1 MTASPWVIRG
11 CRGCGTAMRVLRAVD
26 KPYCSEYCRR
36 VAATAKHT
44 AVIATTPLHVLYP
57 EMMQVLTWAQERR
70 RSPLADE

>member
-1 MTASPWVIRG
+1 
-11 CRGCGTAMRVLRAVD
+11 MRVLRAAD

-57 EMMQVLTWAQERR
+57 EMMRVLTWAQERR
-70 RSPLADE
+70 RPRA